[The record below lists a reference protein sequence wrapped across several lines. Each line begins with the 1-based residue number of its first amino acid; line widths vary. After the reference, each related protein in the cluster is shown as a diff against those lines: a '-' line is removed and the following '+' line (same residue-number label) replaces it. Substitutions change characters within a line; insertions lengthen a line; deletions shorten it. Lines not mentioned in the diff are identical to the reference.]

1 MATSSKRVLQL
12 DGLRGLAI
20 LLVVVHHAFHVKLLW
35 MGVDVFFVLSGFLIT
50 SILLKEKEKPFG
62 QYIGNFYAHRVRR
75 ILPAY
80 LMALLIV
87 ALVVRNGW
95 PHYWP
100 YYIGAMN
107 FMQPLGIPQSNV
119 LPLWSLAVEE
129 QFYLLWPLVVFWM
142 GRKHLAW
149 VASALLVLA
158 PLLRLLCTP
167 LFKAHWAIYM
177 LLPFRMDT
185 LAAGALI
192 AILGTLVPRKVYVGA
207 IALGVLGFLAL
218 SYFDVTTYA
227 NTRAGNTL
235 VYECALFISFGLF
248 AYALEASSRVLA
260 WAPLRYIG
268 TISYS
273 VYLIHLLALIYIPS
287 LPLAILAVLL
297 YSTLSWFFYERPI
310 LRYRRGVPALD
321 SAGVPSA

>member
-1 MATSSKRVLQL
+1 MSSSTRVPQL

-20 LLVVVHHAFHVKLLW
+20 LLVLVHHAYHVKLLW

-50 SILLKEKEKPFG
+50 SILLKEKAKPLG
-62 QYIGNFYAHRVRR
+62 KYIGNFYAHRVRR

-87 ALVVRNGW
+87 GVVVRNGW
-95 PHYWP
+95 THFWP

-107 FMQPLGIPQSNV
+107 FMQPLGIHQSDV

-129 QFYLLWPLVVFWM
+129 QFYLIWPLVVFWM
-142 GRKHLAW
+142 GRKHLTW
-149 VASALLVLA
+149 LASGLLVLA
-158 PLLRLLCTP
+158 PILRFLCTP

-192 AILGTLVPRKVYVGA
+192 AILGTQVPRKLYAWAVAVG
-207 IALGVLGFLAL
+207 IGGLMAL
-218 SYFDVTTYA
+218 SYFHVTTYA
-227 NTRAGNTL
+227 NTRPGNTL
-235 VYECALFISFGLF
+235 VYECTLLIAFGLF
-248 AYALEASSRVLA
+248 AYALGASSKVLA
-260 WAPLRYIG
+260 WAPLRYVG

-273 VYLIHLLALIYIPS
+273 IYLMHLLALSLIPS
-287 LPLAILAVLL
+287 RPLAIIAVLS
-297 YSTLSWFFYERPI
+297 YSTLSWFYYEKPI
-310 LRYRRGVPALD
+310 LRYRREVFALQ
-321 SAGVPSA
+321 SASV